1 MQGGDVR
8 LMVKAGKELPPQ
20 PADELHRAHR
30 EPLEGPQEQRQLR
43 VVFGKALVLL
53 LQSLRA
59 EDYQD
64 YQSVTLRYWIAM
76 AVESGVGE
84 LARFARGLIAVKEQI
99 LNFCEHRMSIHSKQ
113 RRPSL

>member
-1 MQGGDVR
+1 
-8 LMVKAGKELPPQ
+8 
-20 PADELHRAHR
+20 
-30 EPLEGPQEQRQLR
+30 
-43 VVFGKALVLL
+43 
-53 LQSLRA
+53 
-59 EDYQD
+59 
-64 YQSVTLRYWIAM
+64 M